1 MTELFH
7 RRTLIKQLNTLL
19 DPTRHD
25 MKSTPDMSWVL
36 PMLRDTLFEETLRLA
51 NGNQREAAQMLGVSR
66 GTYAKHIKRIT
77 TL

>member
-1 MTELFH
+1 
-7 RRTLIKQLNTLL
+7 
-19 DPTRHD
+19 

-51 NGNQREAAQMLGVSR
+51 NGNQRKAAQMLGVSR